1 MHNSRV
7 FRQIVVT
14 TKIVMY
20 RSKTYWQE
28 AAIMILKS
36 DHKADSEEL
45 KFISELGWFAT
56 LAIAVATFVPFI
68 FD

>member
-1 MHNSRV
+1 M
-7 FRQIVVT
+7 T
-14 TKIVMY
+14 
-20 RSKTYWQE
+20 
-28 AAIMILKS
+28 LKS
-36 DHKADSEEL
+36 DYKADSEEL

>member
-1 MHNSRV
+1 
-7 FRQIVVT
+7 
-14 TKIVMY
+14 MY

-28 AAIMILKS
+28 ASIMILKS
-36 DHKADSEEL
+36 DHKPDFEEL

-56 LAIAVATFVPFI
+56 LAIAVATFIPFI